1 MTRRWSVCINPDVED
16 VEIEADRLW
25 YAQDTGW
32 LTFQNADASGDV
44 KGTKHVAAFAP
55 GKWVYFKEVTDEP
68 R

>member
-1 MTRRWSVCINPDVED
+1 MTRRWTVCISPEVDD

-32 LTFQNADASGDV
+32 LTFQNASPVSA
-44 KGTKHVAAFAP
+44 GTAHVAAFAP

>member
-1 MTRRWSVCINPDVED
+1 MTRRWTVCIGAEVED

-32 LTFQNADASGDV
+32 LTFQNNHDHDD
-44 KGTKHVAAFAP
+44 KGTKHIAVFAP

>member
-1 MTRRWSVCINPDVED
+1 MKRRFVVCVSPDVED

-32 LTFQNADASGDV
+32 LTFQNNDSP
-44 KGTKHVAAFAP
+44 KHVAAFPP
-55 GKWVYFKEVTDEP
+55 GKWVYFKDVTDEP